1 MEMNDRTSD
10 VSPWDV
16 SQRTVVAIIL
26 RAKIWRRMKTVMLMK
41 CERLNERRHAIRRAK
56 EPVRQ

>member
-1 MEMNDRTSD
+1 MEMDDRTSD

-16 SQRTVVAIIL
+16 SQWTVVAIIL
-26 RAKIWRRMKTVMLMK
+26 RARNRRRIKTVMLMK
-41 CERLNERRHAIRRAK
+41 CDRLNERRHEIRRAK